1 MRRIWAWIATLALMA
16 GMLSAG
22 GSFVGA
28 ATYRLG
34 DVNGNGTVD
43 TGDVR
48 ALLNWIVSNDEMSA
62 DQKASS
68 DFNRDGKVNSADAKA
83 ILLYAISGEA
93 NQEAVTVDLL
103 APSADDWHNPVIAS
117 AGAKAIVSQEK
128 LTDGSTRFTNAGGIW
143 PYATYV
149 YDEKL
154 LLPEDAVIEYDFTMT
169 CSQTSINFYVGDSLP
184 DLLGDSVTDTAAGR
198 QYFKLQKY
206 ISGASLDAG
215 SDDLYKGTYKGTI
228 NVSDLDVSDKGRVDG
243 MIALTAIKVYTVG
256 STGSTLTINKLQV
269 KAYKELSGRTSST
282 DPYELVRPSLVDTDE
297 TAGLPTL
304 TAMELYT
311 DGERSTATAL
321 DTLADNKKIYHTV
334 TSNRIVN
341 YARGY
346 QIDVPLD
353 WQEDYTLG
361 ALRSR
366 YTNSHFSLTLTREDQ
381 SPYGNTADG
390 WETYRTE
397 WLDRYINDS
406 TYLSNNNMKYQRTPV
421 VSTTTLSGYEV
432 RTYDIEINNKTNLDM
447 PYYSIAVIRKT
458 TEYNVFYLMI
468 LKGDVA
474 TTSVIDRLIRSFRSV
489 TMKGTPVNAQGQYEV
504 NMPSTWNAETKAYY
518 EKLMSQQETDFGFFS
533 ASMVPKSDSTYS
545 SQRNKIQ
552 SEYDRLST
560 ATGYEYAIMPTYTH
574 LKYGSTYNNFPTD
587 MANEFAGGNG
597 FNGKPVL
604 QFTYQ
609 FTTNNNG
616 NMQAANPVFDVL
628 RGTHDAQFRKLAKEI
643 KAYGKPV
650 LFRLNN
656 EMNTDWTS
664 YCGIVSLLD
673 TDVFV
678 KSWQRMYD
686 IFQEE
691 GVDNCI
697 WIFNPITPS
706 TPYCAWGEALCYMP
720 GADYVQVLGL
730 TNYEMGN
737 GTRLTSFQSR
747 YTQCYEAFKDYF
759 INQPWIISEF
769 AAGAGG
775 EKQYNWTTDQ
785 WETTVKGR
793 NAAQQAT
800 WVKDMFTC
808 LNNKEDYPFCR
819 NIVGAVWFSVNDSTT
834 IDNKSY
840 VLNYLALDEA
850 RAATLEEFKKGFA
863 EYGTTE

>member
-1 MRRIWAWIATLALMA
+1 MKRIWALIATLALLV
-16 GMLSAG
+16 GMLSVG
-22 GSFVGA
+22 GSFVTA
-28 ATYRLG
+28 ATFRLG
-34 DVNGNGTVD
+34 DVNGNGAVD

-48 ALLNWIVSNDEMSA
+48 ALLNWIVSNDTMSA
-62 DQKASS
+62 DLKAAS

-83 ILLYAISGEA
+83 ILLYVMSGDA
-93 NQEAVTVDLL
+93 NREAVTVDLL
-103 APSADDWHNPVIAS
+103 APSADDWHNPVLAS

-128 LTDGSTRFTNAGGIW
+128 LTSGATRFTNAGGIW
-143 PYATYV
+143 PYSTYI

-169 CSQTSINFYVGDSLP
+169 CDQTSINFYVGDSLP
-184 DLLGDSVTDTAAGR
+184 DLLGDSVTDVAAGR

-206 ISGASLDAG
+206 IAGANLDAG
-215 SDDLYKGTYKGTI
+215 SDDLKKGTYKGSVK
-228 NVSDLDVSDKGRVDG
+228 VSDLDVSDKGRVDG
-243 MIALTAIKVYTVG
+243 MVALTAIKVYTVG
-256 STGSTLTINKLQV
+256 ATGTTLTINKLQV
-269 KAYKELSGRTSST
+269 TAYKEPSGRAASKE
-282 DPYELVRPSLVDTDE
+282 PLEAVRPALIDIEE
-297 TAGLPTL
+297 TAGLPSL
-304 TAMELYT
+304 TAMELYV
-311 DGERSTATAL
+311 DGERSSASSMN
-321 DTLADNKKIYHTV
+321 TLADNKKIYHTI
-334 TSNRIVN
+334 TSQRIYN

-346 QIDVPLD
+346 KIDVPMD

-361 ALRSR
+361 AIRSR
-366 YTNSHFSLTLTREDQ
+366 YTNSHFSLTLTREDR
-381 SPYGNTADG
+381 STYGNTASG

-406 TYLSNNNMKYQRTPV
+406 TYLSNNGMKYQRTPV
-421 VSTTTLSGYEV
+421 VSTSLLSGYEV

-447 PYYSIAVIRKT
+447 PFYSIAVIRKPN
-458 TEYNVFYLMI
+458 EYNLFYLMI
-468 LKGDVA
+468 LKADVP
-474 TTSVIDRLIRSFRSV
+474 TTGVIDRLVRSFERV
-489 TMKGTPVNAQGQYEV
+489 TMQGTPVNVQGQYEAK
-504 NMPSTWNAETKAYY
+504 MPSTWNEETKAYY
-518 EKLMSQQETDFGFFS
+518 EKLLSQQETDFGFFS
-533 ASMVPKSDSTYS
+533 ASMVPKSDSSYTG
-545 SQRNKIQ
+545 QRNKIQ
-552 SEYDRLST
+552 SEYNRLSA

-664 YCGIVSLLD
+664 YSGIVSLLD

-686 IFQEE
+686 IFQKE

-706 TPYCAWGEALCYMP
+706 IPYCAWGDTLCYMP
-720 GADYVQVLGL
+720 GEEYVQALGL

-737 GTRLTSFQSR
+737 ESKLTSFQSR
-747 YTQCYEAFKDYF
+747 YTECYESFKDYF

-775 EKQYNWTTDQ
+775 EKKFNWTTDK

-793 NAAQQAT
+793 NASQQAT
-800 WVKDMFTC
+800 WVRDMFTC

-819 NIVGAVWFSVNDSTT
+819 NIVGAVWFSVNDYTT
-834 IDNKSY
+834 IDGKSY
-840 VLNYLALDEA
+840 ILNYLALDAELTK
-850 RAATLEEFKKGFA
+850 TLAEFKKGFA
-863 EYGTTE
+863 AYGQ